1 MLLDPF
7 SPIRDIITVVEYI
20 ATDQEAEGRAKG
32 IETAANIYK
41 PVLKKL
47 EDRQKKIILATDQEQ
62 KHFEN
67 QAKTLRAQ
75 CAEYEQKTLEL
86 AAKIKNNSGE
96 KSSSINNFFV
106 TVERFGMYSA
116 HSVDVIGGRIYDSWS
131 LSNYL
136 EKKMNEKR
144 EKFYKIEFE
153 KKSLEWQGKIKNLR
167 AQIVESIN
175 NLKNLKSY
183 NKNQLEYISKIVDDA
198 LKEYCESIAKY
209 NALVEMEG

>member
-1 MLLDPF
+1 
-7 SPIRDIITVVEYI
+7 
-20 ATDQEAEGRAKG
+20 
-32 IETAANIYK
+32 
-41 PVLKKL
+41 
-47 EDRQKKIILATDQEQ
+47 
-62 KHFEN
+62 
-67 QAKTLRAQ
+67 
-75 CAEYEQKTLEL
+75 
-86 AAKIKNNSGE
+86 
-96 KSSSINNFFV
+96 
-106 TVERFGMYSA
+106 
-116 HSVDVIGGRIYDSWS
+116 
-131 LSNYL
+131 
-136 EKKMNEKR
+136 MNEKR